1 MQGPV
6 FIPQQL
12 RVKEGGD
19 GAVGGAALLQSHT
32 LKALAEMNVEA
43 GLGCT
48 DLVSTKHLTKTL
60 GASPGPVLQ

>member
-1 MQGPV
+1 M

-19 GAVGGAALLQSHT
+19 GAVCGAALLQSHT

-43 GLGCT
+43 SLGYT